1 MLWHNSIFVNIS
13 LFEAWDE
20 DFPNLPILN
29 AGHFI
34 YPGIPIVKFT
44 NYADSFGIRSPY
56 CEANALLAI
65 LLGYM
70 CSQHLI
76 SLAVSSLME

>member
-13 LFEAWDE
+13 LLDAWDK
-20 DFPNLPILN
+20 DLPDLSILN

-34 YPGIPIVKFT
+34 YPGIPIVKLT
-44 NYADSFGIRSPY
+44 NYADRFGIRSPY
-56 CEANALLAI
+56 AEANALLAI
-65 LLGYM
+65 FLGDM